1 MHSHSDYIIAYIA
14 FVRAA
19 YSWFHAAHHVTSG
32 AAFAGDHELYSEIYN
47 DYLQVLDGIIEKSV
61 GSCGIEIV
69 AAPIPSLELS
79 IAVLKGYPSPES
91 MTSLAIAGAAL
102 QLEQDYLQ
110 ATDELFRTLEQMGSL
125 PLGLNDFLAAS
136 ANKHD
141 TFVYKL
147 TQRVKSEVQD

>member
-1 MHSHSDYIIAYIA
+1 
-14 FVRAA
+14 
-19 YSWFHAAHHVTSG
+19 
-32 AAFAGDHELYSEIYN
+32 
-47 DYLQVLDGIIEKSV
+47 
-61 GSCGIEIV
+61 
-69 AAPIPSLELS
+69 
-79 IAVLKGYPSPES
+79 

>member
-1 MHSHSDYIIAYIA
+1 MHSHSDYIVAYIA

-19 YSWFHAAHHVTSG
+19 YSWFHAAHHSTSG
-32 AAFAGDHELYSEIYN
+32 VAFAGDHELYSVIYN
-47 DYLQVLDGIIEKSV
+47 DYLQVLDGIIEKSI
-61 GSCGIEIV
+61 GSCGVETV

-91 MTSLAIAGAAL
+91 MTSLAIASAAL

-110 ATDELFRTLEQMGSL
+110 ATDELFRTLEQMECL
-125 PLGLNDFLAAS
+125 PLGLNDFLAAT

-147 TQRVKSEVQD
+147 SQRVKTEVQD